1 MTTRPFSQRP
11 KAVLLLSGVIAAEGI
26 LIGYLAA
33 LQLIEIIT
41 GAVVVLVTGLSLL
54 ALLLGVTLWLFY
66 VARSLLAAKRW
77 ARSGALFWQLIQL
90 AVASA
95 SSSRILSARSS
106 SALASS
112 ATLPRRRTRC
122 SGWLALNT
130 ATPAES

>member
-11 KAVLLLSGVIAAEGI
+11 KAVLLLSVVIAAEGI

-95 SSSRILSARSS
+95 SFSGEFASPVIGWSLIAV
-106 SALASS
+106 SALA
-112 ATLPRRRTRC
+112 
-122 SGWLALNT
+122 LALVFNPQVMQFT
-130 ATPAES
+130 RGED

>member
-1 MTTRPFSQRP
+1 MTTRPVSQRP
-11 KAVLLLSGVIAAEGI
+11 KAVLLLSVVIAAEGI

-95 SSSRILSARSS
+95 SFSGEFASPVIGWSLIAV
-106 SALASS
+106 SALA
-112 ATLPRRRTRC
+112 
-122 SGWLALNT
+122 LALVFNPQVMQFT
-130 ATPAES
+130 RGED

>member
-11 KAVLLLSGVIAAEGI
+11 KAVLLLSVVIAAEGI

-54 ALLLGVTLWLFY
+54 ALLLGGTLWLFY

-95 SSSRILSARSS
+95 SFSGEFASPVIGWSLIAV
-106 SALASS
+106 SALA
-112 ATLPRRRTRC
+112 
-122 SGWLALNT
+122 LALVFNPQVMQFT
-130 ATPAES
+130 RGED

>member
-95 SSSRILSARSS
+95 SFSGEFASPVIGWSLIAV
-106 SALASS
+106 SALA
-112 ATLPRRRTRC
+112 
-122 SGWLALNT
+122 LALVFNPQVMQFT
-130 ATPAES
+130 RGED